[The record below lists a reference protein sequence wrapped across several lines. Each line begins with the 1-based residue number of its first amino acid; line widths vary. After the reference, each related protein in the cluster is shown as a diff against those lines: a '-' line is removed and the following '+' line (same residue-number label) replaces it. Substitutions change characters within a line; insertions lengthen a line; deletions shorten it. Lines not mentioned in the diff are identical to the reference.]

1 MDPLNNQPNS
11 LSVCEVGT
19 FSIKSR
25 LNIGSRVGTRAQEGA
40 VIPQILFLPLVI
52 RTCHQPGTGGHPG
65 LSGNRLVFLFN
76 QGLICKF
83 HTSPAVW
90 WGLSFLGCSVG
101 VFVRCCYTGNCL
113 VFKAAHAVCLSLA
126 SWLRGSFLVF
136 IFQGWETLFMVL
148 GEFK

>member
-11 LSVCEVGT
+11 LSVCEAGT

-25 LNIGSRVGTRAQEGA
+25 LNIGWRVGTWAQEEA

-52 RTCHQPGTGGHPG
+52 RTCHQPGTGGHPE
-65 LSGNRLVFLFN
+65 LPGNRLVFLFN

-90 WGLSFLGCSVG
+90 WGLSFFGLQCWSICT
-101 VFVRCCYTGNCL
+101 VFL
-113 VFKAAHAVCLSLA
+113 HKQLSHL
-126 SWLRGSFLVF
+126 
-136 IFQGWETLFMVL
+136 
-148 GEFK
+148 